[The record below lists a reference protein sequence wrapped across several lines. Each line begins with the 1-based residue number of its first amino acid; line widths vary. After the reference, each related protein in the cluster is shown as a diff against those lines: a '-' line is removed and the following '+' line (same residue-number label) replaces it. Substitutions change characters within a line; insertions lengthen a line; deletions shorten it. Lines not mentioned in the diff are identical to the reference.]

1 MKTRILTGLI
11 VAGVLATS
19 AVQAATP
26 SPFDCE
32 ALYSGLSAGEVQK
45 IHMAAEQGMA
55 HKSTC
60 SWHEVETEASNPAIT
75 VYLGMENN
83 SFGEKDYLASI
94 NQNFVC

>member
-26 SPFDCE
+26 SSFDCE
-32 ALYSGLSAGEVQK
+32 ALYSGLSTGEVQK
-45 IHMAAEQGMA
+45 IHMTAEKGMA

-60 SWHEVETEASNPAIT
+60 TWREAENKVIDPLFAAYPGTEAN
-75 VYLGMENN
+75 
-83 SFGEKDYLASI
+83 FGEKDYLAAS